1 MTYHAGSKT
10 RTTRRSEDF
19 GLMVS
24 CLTPSPTRRVARMLK
39 ARPGLVSAGETSG
52 RIASLSLCLGRCS
65 IVLNRLSRLADFH
78 STRHS
83 SHYGLRLYMTV
94 KSPNRSQ
101 PPLPLRFNLH
111 GPRSS
116 DIPLEERPMHHRNTL
131 RHCNFQRVWQCAGH
145 FAASVLCTILSHS
158 PGNRALYGDC
168 CCFLFYRE

>member
-1 MTYHAGSKT
+1 MIRRFGRDWSMTHHAGSKA

-39 ARPGLVSAGETSG
+39 ARPGLVSVGETSG
-52 RIASLSLCLGRCS
+52 HIASLSLCLGRCS
-65 IVLNRLSRLADFH
+65 IVLNRLSRLAGFH

-83 SHYGLRLYMTV
+83 SHYGLRLYMRV

-101 PPLPLRFNLH
+101 PPSPLQL
-111 GPRSS
+111 STC
-116 DIPLEERPMHHRNTL
+116 LEM
-131 RHCNFQRVWQCAGH
+131 AGH
-145 FAASVLCTILSHS
+145 FAASVLCAILSYS
-158 PGNRALYGDC
+158 LGNRALHGDC